1 MTDGVRSSLPTRFER
16 PSPLT
21 FIAYALGIALVIWAA
36 NGTDWSFSELVKGM
50 PALADFLS
58 RSWPPSIE
66 RFSSLS
72 RALIETF
79 QMAIMGTIVG
89 VALSVP
95 LAILAAKGLLVSPIV
110 NWPAR
115 GLIALFRTVPDLVW
129 ALIFVIAVG
138 LGPFAGTLAI
148 AVDTAGFCGRFF
160 AEAMEDIDKGPSDAL
175 RAQGVRR
182 IDTVF
187 CATIPAAIP
196 AFMTTTLFA
205 LEKSTR
211 SSVIL
216 GLVGA
221 GGIGLELK
229 VAMDLFDFPTAA
241 TIILM
246 IFVLVVAVEQIGS
259 LVRGRVI
266 EGR

>member
-1 MTDGVRSSLPTRFER
+1 MTDGRRSSLPARFER
-16 PSPLT
+16 LSPLT
-21 FIAYALGIALVIWAA
+21 FLAYALALTLVLWAA
-36 NGTDWSFSELVKGM
+36 NGTDWSFRELARGM
-50 PALADFLS
+50 PALGDFLA
-58 RSWPPSIE
+58 RSWPPSID

-79 QMAIMGTIVG
+79 QMAVMGTIVG
-89 VALSVP
+89 IALSVP
-95 LAILAAKGLLVSPIV
+95 LAILAAKGLLASPIV

-160 AEAMEDIDKGPSDAL
+160 AEAMEDVDKGPSDAL

-182 IDTVF
+182 FDTVF
-187 CATIPAAIP
+187 CATIPAAMP
-196 AFMTTTLFA
+196 AFLTTGLFA

-221 GGIGLELK
+221 GGIGLQLNASITNLAWTQ
-229 VAMDLFDFPTAA
+229 VSLILLVIIA
-241 TIILM
+241 TVVVSEWVSARIRHAII
-246 IFVLVVAVEQIGS
+246 
-259 LVRGRVI
+259 
-266 EGR
+266 